1 MKRRQPLRAIE
12 REAHHLH
19 AVERVG
25 ESAEPPLIEIL
36 GLAITVA
43 IFSQPRTFGS
53 NIDII
58 GPATFVSLIIPLAVF
73 FAFQRYFVQGRLA
86 GSVK

>member
-19 AVERVG
+19 VVERAG
-25 ESAEPPLIEIL
+25 ESAETPLIAIL
-36 GLAITVA
+36 GPAIGLA
-43 IFSQPRTFGS
+43 IFSQLRTFGS
-53 NIDII
+53 NIDTVE
-58 GPATFVSLIIPLAVF
+58 PATFVSLIIPLAV

>member
-12 REAHHLH
+12 REAHHLRT
-19 AVERVG
+19 VERVG
-25 ESAEPPLIEIL
+25 ESAETPLIAIL

-43 IFSQPRTFGS
+43 IFSNLRTFGS

-58 GPATFVSLIIPLAVF
+58 GPATFVSLIILAVF

>member
-25 ESAEPPLIEIL
+25 ESAETPLIAIL
-36 GLAITVA
+36 GVAITVV
-43 IFSQPRTFGS
+43 ISSQLPTFGS
-53 NIDII
+53 NVDHR
-58 GPATFVSLIIPLAVF
+58 PATFVSLIIPLAIF
-73 FAFQRYFVQGRLA
+73 FAFQRYFVQGLLA
-86 GSVK
+86 RSVK